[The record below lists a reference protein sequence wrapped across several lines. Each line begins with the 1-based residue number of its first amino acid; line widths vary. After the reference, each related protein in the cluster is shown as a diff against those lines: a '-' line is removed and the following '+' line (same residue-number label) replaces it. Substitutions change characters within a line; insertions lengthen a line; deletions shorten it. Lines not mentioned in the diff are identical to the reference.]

1 MDKENNEAHYY
12 PKNDVSEETPAARDP
27 STSDQK
33 SSGTIPNAP
42 EEDISLETKNYDQ
55 TLSNDQGSMEIV
67 TNSNPVESTSTAT
80 IIIAAPFVEDHV
92 LAMTGAD
99 SNWGEWKQS
108 VGQFESISEINE
120 DLRIFK
126 GIVPIPF
133 IIGSPFKFVQVNNEN
148 QEMVYEADGKKG
160 NRQDEILPDSWNFF
174 VFKPKWNIKI
184 FWNNAITHLIEPN
197 IKKEKTCKFVDILF
211 SHTLRKIL
219 PGIKFASF
227 KLYSNQIKNALF
239 LCSYRVG

>member
-27 STSDQK
+27 STFDQK

-42 EEDISLETKNYDQ
+42 EEEISLETENYDQ

-67 TNSNPVESTSTAT
+67 TNSNPVESPLMAT
-80 IIIAAPFVEDHV
+80 IIIAAPFIEDHV

-99 SNWGEWKQS
+99 STDSNWGEWNQPRGLFKPIS
-108 VGQFESISEINE
+108 VINE

-126 GIVPIPF
+126 GKVPIPSTT
-133 IIGSPFKFVQVNNEN
+133 GSPFKFVQVNFKN

-160 NRQDEILPDSWNFF
+160 NRQEKILPDSLNFF
-174 VFKPKWNIKI
+174 VFIKPKTNIFKKYLEKCFGYLGKKNIK
-184 FWNNAITHLIEPN
+184 
-197 IKKEKTCKFVDILF
+197 
-211 SHTLRKIL
+211 
-219 PGIKFASF
+219 
-227 KLYSNQIKNALF
+227 
-239 LCSYRVG
+239 